1 MSDDLRRALSD
12 PGPHTVESLARRL
25 PAFPAEAIAAA
36 LEALTAQGVLER
48 ASLPD
53 GSLEF
58 RYVAPER
65 YAQANLDVIRN
76 PGDRHNRRRRG

>member
-1 MSDDLRRALSD
+1 MSDALREALSD
-12 PGPHTVESLARRL
+12 PGPHTAEALAERL
-25 PAFPAEAIAAA
+25 PAFPVEAIRDA

-48 ASLPD
+48 LPCPE
-53 GSLEF
+53 GFEY

-76 PGDRHNRRRRG
+76 PGNPGNREGG